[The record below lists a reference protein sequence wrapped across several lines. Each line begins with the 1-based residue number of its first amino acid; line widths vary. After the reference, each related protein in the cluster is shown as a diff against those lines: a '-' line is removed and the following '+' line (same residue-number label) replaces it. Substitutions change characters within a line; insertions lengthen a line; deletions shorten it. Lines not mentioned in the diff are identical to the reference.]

1 MESLVR
7 MKTKTER
14 LGDIDRQIVQLCLEK
29 NRLAVEY
36 AERVAG
42 IEDRLDQ
49 LRSEKYDIMTSA
61 QQPAE
66 GG

>member
-7 MKTKTER
+7 MKTKTEQ
-14 LGDIDRQIVQLCLEK
+14 LGDIDQQIVQLCLEK

-42 IEDRLDQ
+42 IEDQLNQ